1 MFFGVFQPQQHPKDM
16 CVGLSSPRG
25 ASGGSLGHRNA
36 SQKNPVVK
44 LKLLEEKTDLSR
56 TLPLSKKAG
65 FNCFPFV
72 VARKYDFKQLLCH
85 EQEEKTGTSAPGR
98 AVPAA
103 KVGKKRAFREFT
115 PLGVLLCERRFAD
128 IYRASHG
135 GEAMA
140 LQGTWDRV
148 PQSPSR

>member
-1 MFFGVFQPQQHPKDM
+1 M
-16 CVGLSSPRG
+16 CVGLSSPKG
-25 ASGGSLGHRNA
+25 LQVGPWDTATHPK
-36 SQKNPVVK
+36 KNPVVK
-44 LKLLEEKTDLSR
+44 LKLLEEKTNLSR

-85 EQEEKTGTSAPGR
+85 EQEDKTDTFALGR

-135 GEAMA
+135 GEAVA